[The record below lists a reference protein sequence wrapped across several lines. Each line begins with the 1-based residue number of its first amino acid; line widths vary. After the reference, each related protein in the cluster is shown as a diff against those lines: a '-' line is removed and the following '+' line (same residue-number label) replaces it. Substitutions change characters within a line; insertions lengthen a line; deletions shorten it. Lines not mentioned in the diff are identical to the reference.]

1 MTEPGGAPAG
11 PGDGA
16 SRLPGPPGAPEATGR
31 GMTRRRALLTAGGL
45 ALAGGAAGALMTRLG
60 PDGASPTTTITLVLR
75 DADGAPM
82 TLAQVRAIQ
91 SAGKG
96 EDGYDDA
103 LLDST
108 TLEVIAI
115 GPLYEEDGAIL
126 VDVPEGRDCALCLS
140 WPTSQGY
147 SALIADLPPHGS
159 AEVLTLAARDLHQ
172 RQRAA
177 LAALADPSGA
187 AGPTGRAAS
196 ALEASR
202 RAHAATQSAID
213 SGIGDEQGARLL
225 ELAAA
230 AQVALDTA
238 LIGAAPPG
246 ALIGATLTE
255 APSPQQ
261 RGAVI
266 AATGSARRGAVR
278 LVLDDA
284 SAPALAAWREAADAL
299 QRAGIHVMGQICDS
313 EGLAALSDSDFD
325 KRLDAVLA
333 ALPGLDSWEVG
344 NELGGDWLGEDPVG
358 RATRAARAVKERTGA
373 LTVLTLYYQLGQAA
387 AQGALFNVAASLAGG
402 ELMGLVDV
410 VGISVYPQSHPLGTA
425 ADRVMSALA
434 DRFPGKRVA
443 VTELGYGGGDLD
455 EGPWWFGSR
464 EDADAARI
472 ALIAQVTGAALG
484 RPQAWGAPFWW
495 YFLDDEEASASGAD
509 DADGSGGGASGGGP
523 GGLGPVG
530 RSLKRASERA
540 SAPGS

>member
-1 MTEPGGAPAG
+1 MTDPASAPAG

-16 SRLPGPPGAPEATGR
+16 SRLPGPPGAPEAAGR
-31 GMTRRRALLTAGGL
+31 GRITRRRALLAAGGL
-45 ALAGGAAGALMTRLG
+45 ALAGGAAGALMTCRG
-60 PDGASPTTTITLVLR
+60 PDEVGPSTTITLVLR
-75 DADGAPM
+75 GTDGAPM
-82 TLAQVRAIQ
+82 TLAQARAIQ
-91 SAGKG
+91 SAGRG

-126 VDVPEGRDCALCLS
+126 VDVPGGRDCALCLS

-147 SALIADLPPHGS
+147 SALIADLPRDGS
-159 AEVLTLAARDLHQ
+159 AEVLALAARGLHQ

-177 LAALADPSGA
+177 LAALAGRGGPASASTSALGA
-187 AGPTGRAAS
+187 ARAAH
-196 ALEASR
+196 E
-202 RAHAATQSAID
+202 ATQSAID

-225 ELAAA
+225 EFAAT
-230 AQVALDTA
+230 AQIAIDTA

-255 APSPQQ
+255 APSPEQ
-261 RGAVI
+261 RGAVV
-266 AATGSARRGAVR
+266 AATGPGRQGAVR
-278 LVLDDA
+278 LVLDDV
-284 SAPALAAWREAADAL
+284 SAPALAAWRETADAL

-313 EGLAALSDSDFD
+313 EALAALSDPDFD
-325 KRLDAVLA
+325 MRLDALLT

-373 LTVLTLYYQLGQAA
+373 LTVLTLYYQLGQAGE
-387 AQGALFNVAASLAGG
+387 QGALFNVAASLAAG

-443 VTELGYGGGDLD
+443 VTELGYGGEDLD
-455 EGPWWFGSR
+455 DGPWWFGSR
-464 EDADAARI
+464 EDVDAARS

-495 YFLDDEEASASGAD
+495 YFLGDEAAGEGGA
-509 DADGSGGGASGGGP
+509 GGGGADYSGAPEG
-523 GGLGPVG
+523 GGLGAVG
-530 RSLKRASERA
+530 RSLKQASERA